1 MSFQSLGLHS
11 RILKAT
17 EDAGYT
23 KATPIQAKTIPV
35 ILKGRD
41 LIGLAQTGTGK
52 TAAFVLPLLSEL
64 SQKSHDLAT
73 RGVRVLIIAPTR
85 ELVAQINQSIRTYG
99 KYTNLR
105 TVVVVG
111 GASEKHQIE
120 KLESDVDIVIATP
133 GRLLALMEAGHCRFG
148 KLTHLILDEADRMLD
163 MGFIPDI
170 VTILQ
175 GLPKRR
181 QSLMFSATFPE
192 QVEIL
197 SRKMLKTPV
206 TIEVGERSNPAKTV
220 KQFLYPVED
229 HLKAE
234 LLLELL
240 EDHQLFSVIVFVRTK
255 EDVDTLTKTLT
266 GDGILAEA
274 IHSDRSQN
282 HRFRALRDFK
292 ASKLR
297 VLVAT
302 DIAAR
307 GLDIPDV
314 THVINYDFP
323 QQSDDYIHRIGRTGR
338 AGATGCALTFVTSRD
353 GEKLKKLER
362 QIGRTL
368 PKRYVDGF
376 NYNVPAP
383 EEDETD
389 RRFSNR
395 SKPKPKRY
403 STDRFERSP
412 REVARKAAKKS
423 SRRKPGKQGGSSRNS
438 GASRGGQNKR

>member
-11 RILKAT
+11 RILKAID
-17 EDAGYT
+17 DAGYT

-35 ILKGRD
+35 ILKGND

-64 SQKSHDLAT
+64 SQKSHDLAS

-105 TVVVVG
+105 TAVVVG

-120 KLESDVDIVIATP
+120 KLASGVDIVIATP
-133 GRLLALMEAGHCRFG
+133 GRLLALMDAGYCSFG

-170 VTILQ
+170 LTIL
-175 GLPKRR
+175 GNLPKRR
-181 QSLMFSATFPE
+181 HSLMFSATFPE

-197 SRKMLKTPV
+197 SRKMLKNPI
-206 TIEVGERSNPAKTV
+206 TIEVGDRSNPAATV
-220 KQFLYPVED
+220 EQFLYPVED
-229 HLKAE
+229 HLKAALLIE
-234 LLLELL
+234 LLD
-240 EDHQLFSVIVFVRTK
+240 DHQLFSVIAFARTK
-255 EDVDTLTKTLT
+255 EDVDNLTKILT
-266 GDGILAEA
+266 GEGITAEA

-292 ASKLR
+292 ASKIR

-338 AGATGCALTFVTSRD
+338 AGSKGCALTFLATRD
-353 GEKLKKLER
+353 GERLEKLEKH
-362 QIGRTL
+362 IGRTL
-368 PKRYVDGF
+368 PKRYIEGF

-383 EEDETD
+383 EEEAVDW
-389 RRFSNR
+389 R
-395 SKPKPKRY
+395 SHKNNKPKPKRH
-403 STDRFERSP
+403 SSDRFERSP
-412 REVARKAAKKS
+412 RQVAKKVAKKAS
-423 SRRKPGKQGGSSRNS
+423 GRRSGGGAGKTFGGKGKQR
-438 GASRGGQNKR
+438 

>member
-1 MSFQSLGLHS
+1 MSFQSLGLHK
-11 RILKAT
+11 RILQAT
-17 EDAGYT
+17 DDAGYS
-23 KATPIQAKTIPV
+23 KPTPIQAKTIPV

-41 LIGLAQTGTGK
+41 VIGLAQTGTGK
-52 TAAFVLPLLSEL
+52 TAAFVLPLLSQL
-64 SQKSHDLAT
+64 CQKSHNLSDRAA
-73 RGVRVLIIAPTR
+73 RVLIIAPTR

-105 TVVVVG
+105 TAVVTG

-120 KLESDVDIVIATP
+120 KLASGVDIVIATP
-133 GRLLALMEAGHCRFG
+133 GRLLALMEAGHCQFG

-170 VTILQ
+170 VTILSQ
-175 GLPKRR
+175 LPKRR
-181 QSLMFSATFPE
+181 HSLLFSATFPE
-192 QVEIL
+192 QVQIL
-197 SRKMLKTPV
+197 SKKMLDRPV
-206 TIEVGERSNPAKTV
+206 TVEVGGNNPAATV
-220 KQFLYPVED
+220 EQFLYPVED

-240 EDHQLFSVIVFVRTK
+240 EDHQFFSVIVFVRTK
-255 EDVDTLTKTLT
+255 EDVDVLTKTLKT
-266 GDGILAEA
+266 DGITAEA

-282 HRFRALRDFK
+282 HRYRALRDFK
-292 ASKLR
+292 ENKIR

-323 QQSDDYIHRIGRTGR
+323 EQSDDYIHRIGRTGR
-338 AGATGCALTFVTSRD
+338 AGSKGCALTFVTERN
-353 GEKLKKLER
+353 GAKLQKLER

-368 PKRYVDGF
+368 PKKYVDGF

-383 EEDETD
+383 EEEIED
-389 RRFSNR
+389 RRFGG
-395 SKPKPKRY
+395 KPKPRPKRH
-403 STDRFERSP
+403 SSDRFERSP
-412 REVARKAAKKS
+412 RQMAKKS
-423 SRRKPGKQGGSSRNS
+423 AARRGGNKSGAGGRGRTGKQTR
-438 GASRGGQNKR
+438 KRR